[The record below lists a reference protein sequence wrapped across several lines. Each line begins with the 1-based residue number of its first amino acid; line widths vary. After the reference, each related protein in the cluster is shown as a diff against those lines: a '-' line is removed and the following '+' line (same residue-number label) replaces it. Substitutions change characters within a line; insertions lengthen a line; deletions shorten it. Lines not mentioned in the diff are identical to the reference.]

1 MELSDHTR
9 TLLSALEVSDVARVS
24 TYIAVLLVTAAGL
37 HIAALRSRRRAAVPS
52 GEVALESANRP
63 TDQEHRA
70 EVPNRMPRSKDDPEA
85 VDGYLAA
92 LPDQE
97 RKTLEELRQFIKAS
111 VPDVQE
117 RISYGGAVIFA
128 VRPDLVGFAAQQN
141 HLSFFTMSPQLAK
154 AMKDEITK
162 THKVSGATI
171 HFSADQPLPGAL
183 VEKIIRARLEEQS
196 KQ

>member
-1 MELSDHTR
+1 LIKEIER
-9 TLLSALEVSDVARVS
+9 
-24 TYIAVLLVTAAGL
+24 G
-37 HIAALRSRRRAAVPS
+37 
-52 GEVALESANRP
+52 
-63 TDQEHRA
+63 A
-70 EVPNRMPRSKDDPEA
+70 EPMPRNKDDPEA
-85 VDGYLAA
+85 VDSYLAE
-92 LPDQE
+92 LPDEE
-97 RKTLEELRQFIKAS
+97 RRTLEELRQIIKAS

-154 AMKDEITK
+154 AMKEEITK

-171 HFSADQPLPGAL
+171 HFSADQPLPKTL
-183 VEKIIRARLEEQS
+183 VEEIIRARLAEQS

>member
-1 MELSDHTR
+1 LIKEIER
-9 TLLSALEVSDVARVS
+9 
-24 TYIAVLLVTAAGL
+24 G
-37 HIAALRSRRRAAVPS
+37 
-52 GEVALESANRP
+52 
-63 TDQEHRA
+63 A
-70 EVPNRMPRSKDDPEA
+70 EPMPRNKDDPEA
-85 VDGYLAA
+85 VDSYLAE
-92 LPDQE
+92 LPDEE
-97 RKTLEELRQFIKAS
+97 RKTLEELRQIIKAS

-154 AMKDEITK
+154 AMKEEITK

-171 HFSADQPLPGAL
+171 HFSAEQPLPKTL
-183 VEKIIRARLEEQS
+183 VEEIIRARLAEQS

>member
-1 MELSDHTR
+1 
-9 TLLSALEVSDVARVS
+9 
-24 TYIAVLLVTAAGL
+24 
-37 HIAALRSRRRAAVPS
+37 
-52 GEVALESANRP
+52 
-63 TDQEHRA
+63 
-70 EVPNRMPRSKDDPEA
+70 
-85 VDGYLAA
+85 
-92 LPDQE
+92 
-97 RKTLEELRQFIKAS
+97 

-171 HFSADQPLPGAL
+171 HFSADQPLPREL

>member
-1 MELSDHTR
+1 LIKEIER
-9 TLLSALEVSDVARVS
+9 
-24 TYIAVLLVTAAGL
+24 G
-37 HIAALRSRRRAAVPS
+37 
-52 GEVALESANRP
+52 
-63 TDQEHRA
+63 A
-70 EVPNRMPRSKDDPEA
+70 EPMPRNKDDPEA
-85 VDGYLAA
+85 VDSYLAE
-92 LPDQE
+92 LPEEE
-97 RKTLEELRQFIKAS
+97 RRTLEELRQIIKAS

-154 AMKDEITK
+154 AMKEEITK

-171 HFSADQPLPGAL
+171 HFSAEQPLPKTL
-183 VEKIIRARLEEQS
+183 VEEIIRARLAEQS

>member
-1 MELSDHTR
+1 
-9 TLLSALEVSDVARVS
+9 
-24 TYIAVLLVTAAGL
+24 
-37 HIAALRSRRRAAVPS
+37 
-52 GEVALESANRP
+52 
-63 TDQEHRA
+63 
-70 EVPNRMPRSKDDPEA
+70 MPRSKDDPEA

-111 VPDVQE
+111 VPDLQE

-171 HFSADQPLPGAL
+171 HFSADQPLPREL

>member
-1 MELSDHTR
+1 LIKEIER
-9 TLLSALEVSDVARVS
+9 
-24 TYIAVLLVTAAGL
+24 G
-37 HIAALRSRRRAAVPS
+37 
-52 GEVALESANRP
+52 
-63 TDQEHRA
+63 A
-70 EVPNRMPRSKDDPEA
+70 EPMPRNKDDPEA
-85 VDGYLAA
+85 VDSYLAE
-92 LPDQE
+92 LPEEE
-97 RKTLEELRQFIKAS
+97 RRTLEELRQIIKAS

-154 AMKDEITK
+154 AMKEEITK

-171 HFSADQPLPGAL
+171 HLSADQPLPKTL
-183 VEKIIRARLEEQS
+183 VEEIIRARLAEQS